1 MIQIEHVRTGNEFF
15 RMPSTRFHFHY
26 CAMTP
31 QAEQNI
37 ETAETIKTS
46 QTC

>member
-15 RMPSTRFHFHY
+15 RTRFHFHY

-31 QAEQNI
+31 PAEQNI
-37 ETAETIKTS
+37 ETVETIKTS